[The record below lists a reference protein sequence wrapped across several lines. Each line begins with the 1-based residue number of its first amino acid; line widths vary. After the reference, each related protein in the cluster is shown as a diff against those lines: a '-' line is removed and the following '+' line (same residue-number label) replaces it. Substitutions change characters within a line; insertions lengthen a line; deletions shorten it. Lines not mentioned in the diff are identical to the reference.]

1 MNKLYILLACFI
13 FTQHAFSQTDCSELL
28 TLSSTPASCN
38 ENGTITATIDGC
50 SATTGGSEVMIALYN
65 AFNNP
70 IAFDCIETGMPWV
83 CEDLGYFIQFELSMS
98 GVSYEELMGELNL
111 MNIDAEY
118 ENNSLLALY
127 DAFNN
132 PESYECIEYG
142 MPWFCEGFGFFIQ
155 MELSVNDVSYEEL
168 IGDLQNLAE
177 GSENNCTILWT
188 DEAGNNI
195 GEEFTIY
202 DVDYGIYTAT
212 LTHSDGCVG
221 IQEIEVGFVCEGCM
235 DEEAC
240 NFLNTANVEDGSCIY
255 IAEGECDCEGNVNDA
270 IGVCGGNCVSDYNEN
285 GICDIDDIIGCTY
298 ENALNY
304 EPTATIDNGSCVFEE
319 CPECS
324 DDCPGDLDGD
334 YVVSTSDLLIF
345 LSQFGAV
352 CDNTGCDDADGDG
365 VCDDEDNCPFV
376 ANADQVDVNAN
387 GIGDAC
393 DGCLSNE
400 DCDDGDPCTIDI
412 CVNGTCANT
421 PENVVC
427 TQNVDLVCGCD
438 GITYQNSC
446 FAELVGGVYWT
457 AGACPC
463 SSGYADCNGSF
474 YDGCETNLT
483 NDTNNCG
490 ACGVVC
496 MDDGDPNTYEYCENG
511 VCISCW
517 DTNQNNICDDE
528 EEEIN
533 PCTDLNGIDF
543 GLCSQ
548 VLGVGIIDGSC
559 SIINGCG
566 LIQGG
571 VDYSISVYASIEE
584 CQSACEST
592 SQGCFL
598 SDGVTYV
605 ENGWT
610 GNDLGCNSCN
620 SCNCEFGT
628 LYCTSLYCGN
638 ADADSDGYCEVE
650 DCNDMNPTIY
660 PGAPEIIDGLDNDC
674 DGLIDEQ

>member
-1 MNKLYILLACFI
+1 MNKLYIVLACFI

-38 ENGTITATIDGC
+38 ENGTITATVDGC
-50 SATTGGSEVMIALYN
+50 SSNIGGSEVMMALYN
-65 AFNNP
+65 ALASPYASECF
-70 IAFDCIETGMPWV
+70 ETGVPWM
-83 CEDLGYFIQFELSMS
+83 CEEFGYVLYMELDMNDI
-98 GVSYEELMGELNL
+98 SYEELMDEVQ
-111 MNIDAEY
+111 D
-118 ENNSLLALY
+118 
-127 DAFNN
+127 
-132 PESYECIEYG
+132 
-142 MPWFCEGFGFFIQ
+142 
-155 MELSVNDVSYEEL
+155 
-168 IGDLQNLAE
+168 LAE
-177 GSENNCTILWT
+177 GTESNCTILWT

-195 GEEFTIY
+195 GEEFTIS
-202 DVDYGIYTAT
+202 DVEYGIYTAT

-221 IQEIEVGFVCEGCM
+221 IQEIEVDFVCEGCM

-240 NFLNTANVEDGSCIY
+240 NYNANATDDDGSCLENDVCGVCGGDNSTCQGCADEAACNYDADAVVDDGSCIY

-298 ENALNY
+298 ETALNF

-496 MDDGDPNTYEYCENG
+496 TDDGDPNTYEYCENG
-511 VCISCW
+511 VCISCL
-517 DTNQNNICDDE
+517 DTNQNNICDE

-559 SIINGCG
+559 SIISGCG

-605 ENGWT
+605 ENEWT

-620 SCNCEFGT
+620 SCTCEFGT

-650 DCNDMNPTIY
+650 DCNDMNSSIY
-660 PGAPEIIDGLDNDC
+660 PGAPEIMDGLDNDC